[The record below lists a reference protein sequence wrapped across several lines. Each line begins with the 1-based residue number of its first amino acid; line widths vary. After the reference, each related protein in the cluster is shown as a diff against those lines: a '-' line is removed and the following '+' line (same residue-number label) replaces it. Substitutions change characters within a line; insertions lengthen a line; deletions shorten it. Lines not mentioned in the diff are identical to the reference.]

1 MKKLLKISLL
11 ITITALLV
19 LSFASCEKD
28 EFAPPK
34 GMEHAADPLASFY
47 LYVPEAW
54 EVDYTKGIGGAYYS
68 ESDPSSVSVMAWEVP
83 NTDTT
88 VDDWW
93 TTNVSELE
101 KVFDNFALVEE
112 KNATVSEVAAK
123 SYTYTA
129 SLAGVDY
136 KYMQVA
142 FIKNGSVYLFT
153 YTSIPEKFDLHTED
167 VAQMLQFLTVK

>member
-1 MKKLLKISLL
+1 MKRTLVRIMLMVLAATLL
-11 ITITALLV
+11 
-19 LSFASCEKD
+19 FAAVGCEKD

-47 LYVPEAW
+47 LYVPEKW

-68 ESDPSSVSVMAWEVP
+68 DSDPSSVSVMAWALP
-83 NTDTT
+83 HTDTKI
-88 VDDWW
+88 DDWW
-93 TTNVSELE
+93 TTNVSEIE
-101 KVFDNFALVEE
+101 KVFDNFTLVEE
-112 KNATVSEVAAK
+112 KNATVDGVAGK

-142 FIKNGSVYLFT
+142 FIKDGSVYLFT
-153 YTSIPEKFDLHTED
+153 YTSIPEKFDSHLDD
-167 VAQMLQFLTVK
+167 VAEMLEFLRVK

>member
-1 MKKLLKISLL
+1 M
-11 ITITALLV
+11 LLV
-19 LSFASCEKD
+19 LMSALLFTAVSCKND

-47 LYVPEAW
+47 LYVPEKW

-68 ESDPSSVSVMAWEVP
+68 ESDPSSVSVMAWALP
-83 NTDTT
+83 HTDTT
-88 VDDWW
+88 LDEWW
-93 TTNVSELE
+93 TTNVSEIE
-101 KVFDNFALVEE
+101 KVFDNFVLVEE
-112 KNATVSEVAAK
+112 KNATVNGVAGK

-153 YTSIPEKFDLHTED
+153 YTSIPTSFDSHLED
-167 VAQMLQFLTVK
+167 VAKMLEFLTVK

>member
-1 MKKLLKISLL
+1 MKRILNKIMLAGIILLL
-11 ITITALLV
+11 ITAV
-19 LSFASCEKD
+19 GCQKD

-47 LYVPEAW
+47 LYVPEEW
-54 EVDYTKGIGGAYYS
+54 EVDYTRGTGGAYFS
-68 ESDPSSVSVMAWEVP
+68 DSDPSSISVMAWALP
-83 NTDTT
+83 NTDTK
-88 VDDWW
+88 VEDWW

-101 KVFDNFALVEE
+101 KVFDDFALVEE
-112 KNATVSEVAAK
+112 KNVTVDEAHGK

-142 FIKNGSVYLFT
+142 FVKDGSVYLLT
-153 YTSIPEKFDLHTED
+153 YTSIPENFDSHLED
-167 VAQMLQFLTVK
+167 VAEMLEFLTVK

>member
-1 MKKLLKISLL
+1 MKRIFNM
-11 ITITALLV
+11 IALLLLAAV
-19 LSFASCEKD
+19 LLTAVGCQKD

-47 LYVPEAW
+47 LYVPEEW
-54 EVDYTKGIGGAYYS
+54 KVDYTGGTGGAYYS
-68 ESDPSSVSVMAWEVP
+68 DRDPSSVSVMAWALP

-88 VDDWW
+88 VEDWW
-93 TTNVSELE
+93 ETNVGELTQ
-101 KVFDNFALVEE
+101 VFDNFTLVEE
-112 KNATVSEVAAK
+112 KNATVDEAHGK

-142 FIKNGSVYLFT
+142 FVKGGSVYLFT
-153 YTSIPEKFDLHTED
+153 YTSIPENFDSHLED
-167 VAQMLQFLTVK
+167 VAEMLEFLTVKE